1 MTGINDPVVAVNDT
15 GSVNEDATLTV
26 SDGSGDIIANNDTDA
41 DDSASL
47 VVSAIRTGGTEGSGT
62 AGTVGSAL
70 TGTYGQL
77 TLNANGSYSY
87 VANQA
92 AADDLDANDTATD
105 VFNYTLSDG
114 TATDIA
120 TITITVT
127 GINDAPVAQNDVG
140 VINEDATLTVSNS
153 ANANVS
159 GSYDATGEH
168 SGDVINTS
176 SSSHTDSD
184 PDDSASL
191 VVSAIRLGS
200 SEGSGTAG
208 TLGSALTGT
217 YGTLTMNANGSYT
230 YVADQAAADNLNAGQ
245 SATDSFNY
253 TLSDGTATDIGVIQ
267 ITVLGLNNDSS
278 NAAPSATNDTDAVN
292 ANETITRSDGSS
304 QDVQRDDTDSDGD
317 TLTVSAIRTG
327 AESGSGTSGSVGSAL
342 TGTYGTLTLNANG
355 SYSYVA
361 DQDAADSISDGATAT
376 DTFTY
381 TITDGDK
388 TDTAEIVITVT
399 GTNFVAVNDTDSVNE
414 DATVTATDG
423 SSTDVIT
430 DDSGSGTLVVS
441 AIRLG
446 GTEGSG
452 TAGTVGSAL
461 TGTYGTLTLN
471 ANGSYTYV
479 ADQAAADALD
489 ANDTATDVFNYTL
502 SNGSSTDTATLTITV
517 TGINDPVVAT
527 NDTGSVNE
535 DATLTVSDGSGDIIA
550 NNDTDA
556 DDSASLV
563 VSAIRTGG
571 TEGSGTA
578 GTVGSALT
586 GTYGQLTLN
595 ANGSYSYVANQ
606 SAADALDAND
616 TATDVFNYTL
626 SDGTATDIATITI
639 TVTGINDPVVA
650 ANDTGSVNEDATLTV
665 SDGSGDIIANNDTDA
680 DDSASLVVSAIRTGG
695 VEGGGTAGTVGS
707 ALTGTYGTLTLNADG
722 SYSYVAD
729 QAAADALDAN
739 DTATDVFNYTL
750 SDGTATDTA
759 TITITV
765 TGINDPVVATNDTGS
780 VNEDATLTVSDGSG
794 DIIANNDTDADDSAS
809 LVVSAIRI
817 GGTEGS
823 GTAGTL
829 GQPLTGTYGQLTLN
843 ANGSYT
849 YVADQ
854 AAADALDANDTA
866 TDVFNYTLSDGT
878 TTDIATITIT
888 VTGIDD
894 DITAVNDT
902 DAVDEDGTIS
912 RAAGSSYDI
921 DSDDTDLDDSSSS
934 SITAIRIGGVEGG
947 GTAGTVGQA
956 LTGTYGTLT
965 LNSDGSYSYVADQ
978 AAADDLDAEDT
989 ATDSFNYT
997 VTSGSQTDTATI
1009 IITVTGIND
1018 PVVATNDTGSVNED
1032 ATLTVSDGSGDIIAN
1047 NDTDADDSASLVVSA
1062 IRTGGTEGSGTA
1074 GTVGSALTGTY
1085 GTLTL
1090 NANGSYSYVADQAAA
1105 DALDANDTATDVF
1118 NYTLSDGTTTDIATI
1133 TITVT
1138 GIDDDITAVNDT
1150 DAVDED
1156 GTISRAAGS
1165 SYDIDSDDTDL
1176 DDSSSSSITAIR
1188 IGASEGNGVSGTVGS
1203 ALTGTYGTLTLN
1215 SDGSY
1220 TYVADQAAADAL
1232 DAGDTVTDS
1241 FNYTVTSGSQTDTA
1255 TLVFT
1260 VTGINDPVVAVNDTD
1275 AVTEDATISRSVGD
1289 DQELDGDDTDSDA
1302 SSSSTITN
1310 IRIGAT
1316 EGSGTEGTIGSGL
1329 VGTYGTLTVNADGSY
1344 TYVADQQASDDL
1356 GAGVS
1361 ATDSFNYTVSDGT
1374 STDTATLVITV
1385 TGTDPKNNPIAA
1397 DDTGSVIEGN
1407 TLTVSDGNSD
1417 LIAANDTDADT
1428 ATSSLTISGIRTGSE
1443 SGTGTTGTVG
1453 TALVGTYGTL
1463 TVNANG
1469 SYTYVANT
1477 DAAKEIAPG
1486 SSEVDK
1492 FTYTLT
1498 DGLDTDTAQ
1507 ITFTVTGIN
1516 NPPTVTPIGVVS
1528 VLETQKIKLDTTTF
1542 FNDPDPSIN
1551 NYGQLVYSTTG
1562 LPSQLS
1568 LDEDTGLI
1576 TGTFGVDEYG
1586 TYTFTITGT
1595 DGGNLST
1602 QTTVTIHVRK
1612 PNPEIDDNVK
1622 VNKKTGEYKK
1632 VKIKANNIEKLNL
1645 RAEAKVQNF
1654 SSNYSP
1660 QDIVRDLSFSGG
1672 LKVVDVGAE
1681 VMNTKLVPNQEGIT
1695 VGFSITD
1702 DYKQNVKQYTGV
1714 MKDGSALPD
1723 WIKVDP
1729 NNGQTLTQFPNG
1741 IDAVEIKIIAI
1752 EKDNTARNINV
1763 VLDKGKIEAD
1773 PFLQKS
1779 LDKFFDRSA
1788 TLKTLVEVD
1797 SQGQVNLQRQT
1808 DNEIDQTLTSNLN
1821 TPTNDS
1827 FRTPDVFFQ
1836 KGFEPQATF
1845 KMSNMENTNTGY
1857 KVNIIDDSRDNVK
1870 QYSAS
1875 FANGTPLP
1883 QWISINPISGLI
1895 EANPPSGIE
1904 KISFKILAED
1914 DDGDTRILDVELDF
1928 TSNDEL
1934 SSLTPQDQEGIQGIP
1949 PLSDQLFSEY
1959 NNYENYGS
1967 KLVER
1972 INA

>member
-1 MTGINDPVVAVNDT
+1 M
-15 GSVNEDATLTV
+15 
-26 SDGSGDIIANNDTDA
+26 
-41 DDSASL
+41 
-47 VVSAIRTGGTEGSGT
+47 
-62 AGTVGSAL
+62 
-70 TGTYGQL
+70 
-77 TLNANGSYSY
+77 
-87 VANQA
+87 
-92 AADDLDANDTATD
+92 
-105 VFNYTLSDG
+105 
-114 TATDIA
+114 
-120 TITITVT
+120 
-127 GINDAPVAQNDVG
+127 
-140 VINEDATLTVSNS
+140 
-153 ANANVS
+153 
-159 GSYDATGEH
+159 
-168 SGDVINTS
+168 
-176 SSSHTDSD
+176 
-184 PDDSASL
+184 
-191 VVSAIRLGS
+191 
-200 SEGSGTAG
+200 
-208 TLGSALTGT
+208 
-217 YGTLTMNANGSYT
+217 
-230 YVADQAAADNLNAGQ
+230 
-245 SATDSFNY
+245 
-253 TLSDGTATDIGVIQ
+253 
-267 ITVLGLNNDSS
+267 
-278 NAAPSATNDTDAVN
+278 
-292 ANETITRSDGSS
+292 
-304 QDVQRDDTDSDGD
+304 
-317 TLTVSAIRTG
+317 
-327 AESGSGTSGSVGSAL
+327 
-342 TGTYGTLTLNANG
+342 
-355 SYSYVA
+355 
-361 DQDAADSISDGATAT
+361 
-376 DTFTY
+376 
-381 TITDGDK
+381 
-388 TDTAEIVITVT
+388 
-399 GTNFVAVNDTDSVNE
+399 
-414 DATVTATDG
+414 
-423 SSTDVIT
+423 
-430 DDSGSGTLVVS
+430 
-441 AIRLG
+441 
-446 GTEGSG
+446 
-452 TAGTVGSAL
+452 
-461 TGTYGTLTLN
+461 
-471 ANGSYTYV
+471 
-479 ADQAAADALD
+479 
-489 ANDTATDVFNYTL
+489 
-502 SNGSSTDTATLTITV
+502 
-517 TGINDPVVAT
+517 
-527 NDTGSVNE
+527 
-535 DATLTVSDGSGDIIA
+535 
-550 NNDTDA
+550 
-556 DDSASLV
+556 
-563 VSAIRTGG
+563 
-571 TEGSGTA
+571 
-578 GTVGSALT
+578 
-586 GTYGQLTLN
+586 
-595 ANGSYSYVANQ
+595 
-606 SAADALDAND
+606 
-616 TATDVFNYTL
+616 
-626 SDGTATDIATITI
+626 
-639 TVTGINDPVVA
+639 
-650 ANDTGSVNEDATLTV
+650 
-665 SDGSGDIIANNDTDA
+665 
-680 DDSASLVVSAIRTGG
+680 
-695 VEGGGTAGTVGS
+695 
-707 ALTGTYGTLTLNADG
+707 
-722 SYSYVAD
+722 
-729 QAAADALDAN
+729 
-739 DTATDVFNYTL
+739 
-750 SDGTATDTA
+750 
-759 TITITV
+759 
-765 TGINDPVVATNDTGS
+765 
-780 VNEDATLTVSDGSG
+780 
-794 DIIANNDTDADDSAS
+794 
-809 LVVSAIRI
+809 
-817 GGTEGS
+817 
-823 GTAGTL
+823 
-829 GQPLTGTYGQLTLN
+829 
-843 ANGSYT
+843 
-849 YVADQ
+849 
-854 AAADALDANDTA
+854 
-866 TDVFNYTLSDGT
+866 
-878 TTDIATITIT
+878 
-888 VTGIDD
+888 
-894 DITAVNDT
+894 
-902 DAVDEDGTIS
+902 
-912 RAAGSSYDI
+912 
-921 DSDDTDLDDSSSS
+921 
-934 SITAIRIGGVEGG
+934 
-947 GTAGTVGQA
+947 
-956 LTGTYGTLT
+956 
-965 LNSDGSYSYVADQ
+965 
-978 AAADDLDAEDT
+978 
-989 ATDSFNYT
+989 
-997 VTSGSQTDTATI
+997 TSGSQTDTATI

-1090 NANGSYSYVADQAAA
+1090 NANGSYTYVANQAAA

-1654 SSNYSP
+1654 SSNYKP

>member
-1 MTGINDPVVAVNDT
+1 
-15 GSVNEDATLTV
+15 
-26 SDGSGDIIANNDTDA
+26 
-41 DDSASL
+41 
-47 VVSAIRTGGTEGSGT
+47 
-62 AGTVGSAL
+62 
-70 TGTYGQL
+70 
-77 TLNANGSYSY
+77 
-87 VANQA
+87 
-92 AADDLDANDTATD
+92 
-105 VFNYTLSDG
+105 
-114 TATDIA
+114 
-120 TITITVT
+120 
-127 GINDAPVAQNDVG
+127 
-140 VINEDATLTVSNS
+140 
-153 ANANVS
+153 
-159 GSYDATGEH
+159 
-168 SGDVINTS
+168 
-176 SSSHTDSD
+176 
-184 PDDSASL
+184 
-191 VVSAIRLGS
+191 
-200 SEGSGTAG
+200 
-208 TLGSALTGT
+208 
-217 YGTLTMNANGSYT
+217 
-230 YVADQAAADNLNAGQ
+230 
-245 SATDSFNY
+245 
-253 TLSDGTATDIGVIQ
+253 
-267 ITVLGLNNDSS
+267 
-278 NAAPSATNDTDAVN
+278 
-292 ANETITRSDGSS
+292 
-304 QDVQRDDTDSDGD
+304 
-317 TLTVSAIRTG
+317 
-327 AESGSGTSGSVGSAL
+327 
-342 TGTYGTLTLNANG
+342 
-355 SYSYVA
+355 
-361 DQDAADSISDGATAT
+361 
-376 DTFTY
+376 
-381 TITDGDK
+381 
-388 TDTAEIVITVT
+388 
-399 GTNFVAVNDTDSVNE
+399 
-414 DATVTATDG
+414 
-423 SSTDVIT
+423 
-430 DDSGSGTLVVS
+430 
-441 AIRLG
+441 
-446 GTEGSG
+446 
-452 TAGTVGSAL
+452 
-461 TGTYGTLTLN
+461 
-471 ANGSYTYV
+471 
-479 ADQAAADALD
+479 
-489 ANDTATDVFNYTL
+489 
-502 SNGSSTDTATLTITV
+502 
-517 TGINDPVVAT
+517 
-527 NDTGSVNE
+527 
-535 DATLTVSDGSGDIIA
+535 
-550 NNDTDA
+550 
-556 DDSASLV
+556 
-563 VSAIRTGG
+563 
-571 TEGSGTA
+571 
-578 GTVGSALT
+578 
-586 GTYGQLTLN
+586 
-595 ANGSYSYVANQ
+595 
-606 SAADALDAND
+606 
-616 TATDVFNYTL
+616 
-626 SDGTATDIATITI
+626 
-639 TVTGINDPVVA
+639 
-650 ANDTGSVNEDATLTV
+650 
-665 SDGSGDIIANNDTDA
+665 
-680 DDSASLVVSAIRTGG
+680 
-695 VEGGGTAGTVGS
+695 
-707 ALTGTYGTLTLNADG
+707 
-722 SYSYVAD
+722 
-729 QAAADALDAN
+729 
-739 DTATDVFNYTL
+739 
-750 SDGTATDTA
+750 
-759 TITITV
+759 
-765 TGINDPVVATNDTGS
+765 
-780 VNEDATLTVSDGSG
+780 
-794 DIIANNDTDADDSAS
+794 
-809 LVVSAIRI
+809 
-817 GGTEGS
+817 
-823 GTAGTL
+823 
-829 GQPLTGTYGQLTLN
+829 
-843 ANGSYT
+843 
-849 YVADQ
+849 
-854 AAADALDANDTA
+854 
-866 TDVFNYTLSDGT
+866 
-878 TTDIATITIT
+878 
-888 VTGIDD
+888 
-894 DITAVNDT
+894 
-902 DAVDEDGTIS
+902 
-912 RAAGSSYDI
+912 
-921 DSDDTDLDDSSSS
+921 
-934 SITAIRIGGVEGG
+934 
-947 GTAGTVGQA
+947 
-956 LTGTYGTLT
+956 
-965 LNSDGSYSYVADQ
+965 
-978 AAADDLDAEDT
+978 
-989 ATDSFNYT
+989 
-997 VTSGSQTDTATI
+997 
-1009 IITVTGIND
+1009 
-1018 PVVATNDTGSVNED
+1018 VNED

-1090 NANGSYSYVADQAAA
+1090 NANGSYTYVADQAAA

-1118 NYTLSDGTTTDIATI
+1118 NYTLSDGTATDIATI

-1215 SDGSY
+1215 ADGSY

-1443 SGTGTTGTVG
+1443 GGTGTTGTVG

-1612 PNPEIDDNVK
+1612 PTPEIDDNVK

-1934 SSLTPQDQEGIQGIP
+1934 SSLIPQDQKGIQSASL
-1949 PLSDQLFSEY
+1949 LSDQLFSEY
-1959 NNYENYGS
+1959 NKYENYGS
-1967 KLVER
+1967 KLIDR